1 MLLTSP
7 LSSPLKNPV
16 RDVFSPAASSQSLTA
31 QVQSIVAAGGVGGM
45 WDMGD
50 TSTLYQDTAGATPV
64 TAATQPIALVLDK
77 GKALGSES
85 LVNGN
90 YVSGTSN
97 WTIAVT
103 GTAVVNTGVLR
114 VTSTTGRGTAS
125 QSFTTV
131 IGQQYRVRPGL
142 ISNGNAGVG
151 AAILRITSDASYGGT
166 LITQAGSASS
176 NGYIFFTATTT
187 TTYIWLAENT
197 ATPGNY
203 VDFGSVSVKADSG
216 NHATQ
221 ATAGSRPL
229 FSGPAFAR
237 FDGVD
242 DSLAISTIT
251 LGANMDCFVAV
262 RRNAAAKFMIGS
274 GTTSGAKWFAVVD
287 SGSAGPADDSVGII
301 ATYTVDGAPINGGL
315 PLVTRGQLEAALPI
329 SGWHVIEVRNLNLS
343 TWSSLYFS
351 GFSGFPLNGD
361 IGGIVLCTAQS
372 TGNRNLIRTYLG
384 AKVGLT
390 L

>member
-16 RDVFSPAASSQSLTA
+16 RDVFSPAGSSQSLTA

-50 TSTLYQDTAGATPV
+50 ASTLFQDAAGATPV
-64 TAATQPIALVLDK
+64 TAVTQPIGRVNDK
-77 GKALGSES
+77 SGLG
-85 LVNGN
+85 NN
-90 YVSGTSN
+90 
-97 WTIAVT
+97 
-103 GTAVVNTGVLR
+103 
-114 VTSTTGRGTAS
+114 
-125 QSFTTV
+125 
-131 IGQQYRVRPGL
+131 
-142 ISNGNAGVG
+142 
-151 AAILRITSDASYGGT
+151 
-166 LITQAGSASS
+166 
-176 NGYIFFTATTT
+176 
-187 TTYIWLAENT
+187 
-197 ATPGNY
+197 
-203 VDFGSVSVKADSG
+203 
-216 NHATQ
+216 ATQ
-221 ATAGSRPL
+221 STAGSRPL

-274 GTTSGAKWFAVVD
+274 GTTSGAKWFAVVE
-287 SGSAGPADDSVGII
+287 SGSAGAADDSVGII

-329 SGWHVIEVRNLNLS
+329 SGWHVIEVRNLKLS

>member
-1 MLLTSP
+1 
-7 LSSPLKNPV
+7 
-16 RDVFSPAASSQSLTA
+16 
-31 QVQSIVAAGGVGGM
+31 M

-50 TSTLYQDTAGATPV
+50 ASTLFQDAAGATPV
-64 TAATQPIALVLDK
+64 TAVTQPIGRVNDK
-77 GKALGSES
+77 SGLG
-85 LVNGN
+85 NN
-90 YVSGTSN
+90 
-97 WTIAVT
+97 
-103 GTAVVNTGVLR
+103 
-114 VTSTTGRGTAS
+114 
-125 QSFTTV
+125 
-131 IGQQYRVRPGL
+131 
-142 ISNGNAGVG
+142 
-151 AAILRITSDASYGGT
+151 
-166 LITQAGSASS
+166 
-176 NGYIFFTATTT
+176 
-187 TTYIWLAENT
+187 
-197 ATPGNY
+197 
-203 VDFGSVSVKADSG
+203 
-216 NHATQ
+216 ATQ
-221 ATAGSRPL
+221 STAGSRPL
-229 FSGPAFAR
+229 FSARKNLLTKTEVFTDAAWGTLGVTVTANNATAPDGTLTASTITFPSGGGANQIYQRLEVASAPVTQGVWLRSASTVSVNFGFYDSTSDVQTISVTSVWTYFTKTRASGLTAVDRRSIWIYPSVPATIEIWHPQVEVGSAATSYQRINTASDYDTVGFPAFAR

-274 GTTSGAKWFAVVD
+274 GTTSGAKWFAVVE
-287 SGSAGPADDSVGII
+287 SGSAGAADDSIGII